1 MNIHTIFGLSPM
13 FADLDTSQHGL
24 IHLGI
29 SFVLLAIVA
38 VCVWYIIEWMKLPE
52 KIALIVRIICGLVA
66 ILVLLHLFGVY

>member
-1 MNIHTIFGLSPM
+1 MNIQPVL
-13 FADLDTSQHGL
+13 ADINTSQGGL

-38 VCVWYIIEWMKLPE
+38 VCVWYVIEWMKLPE

-66 ILVLLHLFGVY
+66 ILVLLHLFGIY